1 LPPLPSQ
8 VLSLPQQA
16 SHLPDGKGEKCM
28 F

>member
-1 LPPLPSQ
+1 LPSQ